1 VDYGARFAALTQ
13 RGSDYFGREQV
24 RFALYLQH
32 DPQTA
37 LDMAKRNWTCSA
49 HPGCAGVPRGSRSGS
64 PTRAAAPVLAFL
76 QKTKLQDP
84 VIESVARRIEA
95 ELKSQRSPHETS
107 PLYLVRYI
115 ARGSHDVSDERRNAG
130 AFGKRRLSDANRT
143 KLCCGRRRCTHHR
156 AWPVDIA
163 LRDLDFVLKLD
174 DNGDG
179 KIVWENCVSIR
190 SQFLT
195 LPMARF
201 SFSGWPGMPHRTDS
215 SSRRLPRRRSLLA
228 LFFDIVCSGA
238 TKRLTLDYRLFFRV
252 DPSHRGILVLRS
264 GDKVATAVL
273 SPANAKIE
281 LGL

>member
-1 VDYGARFAALTQ
+1 
-13 RGSDYFGREQV
+13 
-24 RFALYLQH
+24 
-32 DPQTA
+32 
-37 LDMAKRNWTCSA
+37 
-49 HPGCAGVPRGSRSGS
+49 
-64 PTRAAAPVLAFL
+64 
-76 QKTKLQDP
+76 
-84 VIESVARRIEA
+84 
-95 ELKSQRSPHETS
+95 
-107 PLYLVRYI
+107 
-115 ARGSHDVSDERRNAG
+115 VSDERRNAG

-143 KLCCGRRRCTHHR
+143 KLCCGRAAARTIVHGQ
-156 AWPVDIA
+156 WDIA

-179 KIVWENCVSIR
+179 KIVWGELRKHQKSVSDFAYGQILFFGDG
-190 SQFLT
+190 S
-195 LPMARF
+195 
-201 SFSGWPGMPHRTDS
+201 MPHRTDS
-215 SSRRLPRRRSLLA
+215 SSRRLPRRRSYSA